1 MIPRIFMGVVIL
13 LTVAV
18 LLAEGDGG
26 EKNVAEPPKADR
38 IVIVKSTRMM
48 TLVREG
54 KTLKTYKVALGGQP
68 VGKKDREGD
77 HKTPEGDYLID
88 MKNSESRFHLS
99 LHISYPDTA
108 DRENARK
115 LHLHPGGSIMIHG
128 LPAKFAW
135 VGALHRQT
143 DWTDGCVAV
152 TNAEIEEIW
161 KMVEVG
167 TPVKILP

>member
-1 MIPRIFMGVVIL
+1 MGGVVL
-13 LTVAV
+13 LIIAA
-18 LLAEGDGG
+18 LGAECAGSD
-26 EKNVAEPPKADR
+26 KNAAAPPKADH
-38 IVIVKSTRMM
+38 IIIVKSTRIM

-54 KTLKTYKVALGGQP
+54 MVLKIYKVALGGQP

-99 LHISYPDTA
+99 LHISYPDTS

-128 LPAKFAW
+128 LPAMFGW
-135 VGALHRQT
+135 VGALHRQM

-152 TNAEIEEIW
+152 TNLEIEEIW
-161 KMVEVG
+161 KMVDVG

>member
-1 MIPRIFMGVVIL
+1 MGG
-13 LTVAV
+13 AV
-18 LLAEGDGG
+18 LLIVAALLAAGAGTG
-26 EKNVAEPPKADR
+26 KNVAAPPKADR
-38 IVIVKSTRMM
+38 IVIVKSIRIM

-54 KTLKTYKVALGGQP
+54 KILKTYKVALGGQP
-68 VGKKDREGD
+68 VGKKEREGD

-88 MKNSESRFHLS
+88 LKNSESRFHLS

-128 LPAKFAW
+128 LPAMFAW
-135 VGALHRQT
+135 VGALHRQA

-152 TNAEIEEIW
+152 TNVEIEEIW
-161 KMVEVG
+161 KMVDVG